1 MQLPSKKLLNQVRN
15 AIRLK
20 YSADRPK
27 ETDVRSWIQSPV
39 RSLHFADWAGKM
51 PTPQE
56 DNQNGKW

>member
-20 YSADRPK
+20 HSADRPK

-39 RSLHFADWAGKM
+39 RS
-51 PTPQE
+51 PTS
-56 DNQNGKW
+56 